1 MATDQFA
8 QAVKDYLK
16 PYEDL
21 FNYQTLLSGH
31 LDASRFGPWVQEA
44 GCYRALMG
52 ATVFSSGCGSAGDL
66 LAFLQQGAATAY
78 GIEVDLGLAR
88 LARQRF
94 AGTEFEPAVH
104 IDIYNGLVLP
114 YADNS
119 FDVVFSIH
127 VIEHTQDPERYLIEM
142 CRVLRPGG
150 IVFLDVPNRYYKYDQ
165 HTMIPYVHWPP
176 TRLRNVIL
184 GALLAGPFNH
194 RLSPTQ
200 RYQLATYIN
209 YHIPSP
215 VHLLKIYRAVQA
227 QYGLHLAEAYFHSYT
242 EQRLRFRSYPAKYL
256 IGQIR
261 TTTTFRLIIQK
272 NGIGSQRS

>member
-8 QAVKDYLK
+8 QAVQDYLK

-21 FNYQTLLSGH
+21 FNYQTLLNGH
-31 LDASRFGPWVQEA
+31 LDTSRFGPWVQAA
-44 GCYRALMG
+44 GQYRALLG
-52 ATVFSSGCGSAGDL
+52 ATVLSSGCGSAGDL
-66 LAFLQQGAATAY
+66 QAFLQQGVATAY
-78 GIEVDLGLAR
+78 GIEVDFGLAR

-104 IDIYNGLVLP
+104 IDIYHGQVLP

-119 FDVVFSIH
+119 FDVVFSMH
-127 VIEHTQDPERYLIEM
+127 VIEHTQDPERYLIEI

-150 IVFLDVPNRYYKYDQ
+150 IVFLDVPNRYYKYEQ
-165 HTMIPYVHWPP
+165 HTLIPYVHWPP
-176 TRLRNVIL
+176 TRLRNVLLRI
-184 GALLAGPFNH
+184 LLAKPLGR

-209 YHIPSP
+209 YYLPSP
-215 VHLLKIYRAVQA
+215 AHLLKVYRAVQA
-227 QYGLHLAEAYFHSYT
+227 QYDLQLAEAYFHCYS
-242 EQRLRFRSYPAKYL
+242 EQRLNFRPYPGKYV

-261 TTTTFRLIIQK
+261 KATTFRLIIRK
-272 NGIGSQRS
+272 GSSD